1 MTGVDLSSAIAIRHE
16 KQKKGVKSAVEKGV
30 KSAVDFLFLLS

>member
-16 KQKKGVKSAVEKGV
+16 KQKKGVKSAV
-30 KSAVDFLFLLS
+30 DFLFLLS